1 MKRRDFIRLSSAAS
15 ALALTPLELQ
25 AALKSFMPFANCPDI
40 SNRKLVLINLAGAND
55 GLNTVIPI
63 NQYDT
68 YSNLRPNIK
77 VPNTGNSKFITLDTT
92 LTDQQQIGLNP
103 ALVGFKSLYDEGI
116 LRIMQSVGYP
126 SQNKSHFKST
136 DLYLTG
142 NDGNSL
148 LNGADTGWIGRF
160 MELYYADL
168 ILETFPLAVEIGSNK
183 TSLGFHAEEAH
194 GLSLNIT
201 GQDPSGF
208 YSVLNGLGGVPPQHL
223 PDSDYGKQL
232 EFINNTDSLSNT
244 YANAISTAFNAGTNG
259 ASYPDT
265 DLSNQLKT
273 VARLISGDLGS
284 KVYMVRISGF
294 DTHNA
299 QVQGIGDVTGR
310 HHDLLTELSEAIKA
324 FTTDLKRQHLDEDI
338 VGLTF
343 SEFGRKAKE
352 NGNFGTD
359 HGEIAPMFVFG
370 TPVHGGVSGT
380 NPDLTEAT
388 ANNNYQIQTVQHD
401 YRQTF
406 ATLLQDFIGADNA
419 VIDAAFF
426 NHTLNDSFTNQKVST
441 IIKDEFSIATNCTV
455 LSLADSA
462 SLNKTWTIHPNPF
475 SSEINI
481 STALQDVNTVSFQ
494 IFNASGVLLM
504 ETTETLDAN
513 TFTLGLKHLSSG
525 IYFFQTT
532 IPNSD
537 RKEIH
542 KLIKL

>member
-25 AALKSFMPFANCPDI
+25 AALKSFMPFVNCPDI

-160 MELYYADL
+160 MELYYPDL
-168 ILETFPLAVEIGSNK
+168 IVETFPLAVEIGSNK

-532 IPNSD
+532 NPNSH

>member
-532 IPNSD
+532 NPNSH

>member
-299 QVQGIGDVTGR
+299 QVQGLGDVTGR

-426 NHTLNDSFTNQKVST
+426 NHTLNDSFTNQKVDT
-441 IIKDEFSIATNCTV
+441 LIKDEFSIATNCTV

-481 STALQDVNTVSFQ
+481 STAAQGVSTVSFQ

-532 IPNSD
+532 IANSN